1 MKISLRK
8 ITSPRRNEQHF
19 SCDHEHFRVEIS
31 RVETSLVETALV
43 ETGFD
48 ARFAAR
54 ASCTRNRIK

>member
-8 ITSPRRNEQHF
+8 ITSPRRNEHF

-31 RVETSLVETALV
+31 RVETALV